1 MYLTNSPSFRAF
13 HWNLV
18 LVEIKCCLK
27 KAKHTL
33 VFLEICNFSS
43 RKWILPNHPNLRYSI
58 IQMSA
63 HECFSNHFYTL
74 NNIQKAC
81 NLDTKWSCFARGL
94 LVFSFPLQC
103 WTVGHSLQ
111 KASDCIILLTFAVGC
126 QFLTSSYRGRLLRNS
141 YQFWNFIRTVW
152 SSQVTKV
159 CLREKKGKVPEAENW
174 IHK

>member
-1 MYLTNSPSFRAF
+1 MYIFKNKFTTFSNKVYLTNSSSFRAF

-33 VFLEICNFSS
+33 VFLETCNFPS
-43 RKWILPNHPNLRYSI
+43 RKWTLPNHPNLRYFI

-81 NLDTKWSCFARGL
+81 NLDTKLSCFAWGL

-103 WTVGHSLQ
+103 SESLWLHNPFDICNWLPIFNIKLQ
-111 KASDCIILLTFAVGC
+111 RKI
-126 QFLTSSYRGRLLRNS
+126 
-141 YQFWNFIRTVW
+141 
-152 SSQVTKV
+152 TKKQLPV
-159 CLREKKGKVPEAENW
+159 LEFC
-174 IHK
+174 